1 MILFFIEL
9 DMTVKEVTLN
19 DDSGLESTISE
30 EKSFEGQIV
39 EKIYTFE
46 ETCFQDIWGGGG
58 TWPTDGYTCM
68 YSTVYNSRVLLS
80 LKCQYFTR
88 FR

>member
-1 MILFFIEL
+1 MFSMLGQDLQYRIFHDSFFFIEL

-39 EKIYTFE
+39 EKKYTFE
-46 ETCFQDIWGGGG
+46 KTCFQDI
-58 TWPTDGYTCM
+58 
-68 YSTVYNSRVLLS
+68 
-80 LKCQYFTR
+80 
-88 FR
+88 